1 MAAAELGA
9 DNRALHPDP
18 RLLHLRA
25 ILQHVPTHHRVR
37 HLLQEAETATLAW
50 DDPIKTKVLDAVA
63 PAEEV
68 RNRADLPEIEAVLR
82 VAVVLRVGVLPEI
95 VVDPL
100 AAEHNQ
106 VDHQEIE
113 VDQLQAVQPEAVA
126 TTDLDVQIK
135 TAV

>member
-1 MAAAELGA
+1 MA
-9 DNRALHPDP
+9 
-18 RLLHLRA
+18 
-25 ILQHVPTHHRVR
+25 
-37 HLLQEAETATLAW
+37 
-50 DDPIKTKVLDAVA
+50 A
-63 PAEEV
+63 PAEEI
-68 RNRADLPEIEAVLR
+68 RNRVDLPEIAAVLR
-82 VAVVLRVGVLPEI
+82 VAVVLRVEVLPEI

-106 VDHQEIE
+106 VDHLEIE